1 TFQAEHSRCCSADW
15 AVCFSTQKLPL
26 DDIRYHD
33 YYGDVPGK
41 LQQEIEQTRPF
52 ELIEEEAML
61 NIVRTAEV
69 LQRAIADFLDG
80 FGLSPVQYN
89 VLRILRGAGPAGATC
104 SQIGKRML
112 THDPDI
118 TRLLDRMEARGL
130 IARARDGADR
140 RAVIT
145 RITETGLALAGE
157 IDQPLTTLFQTRLGK
172 IGRDGLASL
181 TAQLEKVREAFGPE
195 TEQFQK
201 GQQL

>member
-1 TFQAEHSRCCSADW
+1 M
-15 AVCFSTQKLPL
+15 
-26 DDIRYHD
+26 
-33 YYGDVPGK
+33 PGK
-41 LQQEIEQTRPF
+41 LQQEIQQTRPF

-89 VLRILRGAGPAGATC
+89 VLRILRGAGPTGATC

-145 RITETGLALAGE
+145 RITETGLAAVGE
-157 IDQPLTTLFQTRLGK
+157 IDQPLKKLFQTRLGK
-172 IGRDGLASL
+172 ISRDEVASL

-195 TEQFQK
+195 TE
-201 GQQL
+201 

>member
-1 TFQAEHSRCCSADW
+1 M
-15 AVCFSTQKLPL
+15 
-26 DDIRYHD
+26 
-33 YYGDVPGK
+33 PGK
-41 LQQEIEQTRPF
+41 LQQEIQQTRPF

-80 FGLSPVQYN
+80 FGLSSVQYN

-145 RITETGLALAGE
+145 RITEAGLELAGE
-157 IDQPLTTLFQTRLGK
+157 IDQPLNNLFRTRLGT
-172 IGRDGLASL
+172 IGRDEFASL

-195 TEQFQK
+195 TE
-201 GQQL
+201 

>member
-1 TFQAEHSRCCSADW
+1 
-15 AVCFSTQKLPL
+15 
-26 DDIRYHD
+26 
-33 YYGDVPGK
+33 
-41 LQQEIEQTRPF
+41 
-52 ELIEEEAML
+52 ML

-69 LQRAIADFLDG
+69 LQRAIADFLDA
-80 FGLSPVQYN
+80 FGLSSAQYN

-130 IARARDGADR
+130 ISRARDGADR

-145 RITETGLALAGE
+145 RITETGLGLTGK
-157 IDQPLTTLFQTRLGK
+157 IDQPLQELFATRLGK
-172 IGRDGLASL
+172 FGRDEFESL

-195 TEQFQK
+195 TV
-201 GQQL
+201 

>member
-1 TFQAEHSRCCSADW
+1 
-15 AVCFSTQKLPL
+15 
-26 DDIRYHD
+26 
-33 YYGDVPGK
+33 
-41 LQQEIEQTRPF
+41 LQQEIQQTRPF

-61 NIVRTAEV
+61 NIVRTAEI
-69 LQRAIADFLDG
+69 LQRAIGEFLGG
-80 FGLSPVQYN
+80 FGLSAVQYN

-157 IDQPLTTLFQTRLGK
+157 MDEPVRKLFQTRLAK
-172 IGRDGLASL
+172 IGRDGLAGL

-195 TEQFQK
+195 TE
-201 GQQL
+201 

>member
-1 TFQAEHSRCCSADW
+1 
-15 AVCFSTQKLPL
+15 
-26 DDIRYHD
+26 
-33 YYGDVPGK
+33 VPGK
-41 LQQEIEQTRPF
+41 LQQEIQQTRPF

-80 FGLSPVQYN
+80 FGLSSAQYN

-130 IARARDGADR
+130 ISRARDGADR

-145 RITETGLALAGE
+145 RITEAGLALAGE
-157 IDQPLTTLFQTRLGK
+157 IDQPLKKFFQTRLGT
-172 IGRDGLASL
+172 IGRDGFVSL

-195 TEQFQK
+195 TE
-201 GQQL
+201 

>member
-1 TFQAEHSRCCSADW
+1 
-15 AVCFSTQKLPL
+15 
-26 DDIRYHD
+26 
-33 YYGDVPGK
+33 
-41 LQQEIEQTRPF
+41 
-52 ELIEEEAML
+52 ML

-69 LQRAIADFLDG
+69 VQRTIADFLDG
-80 FGLSPVQYN
+80 FGLSSVQYN

-145 RITETGLALAGE
+145 RVTEAGLALVGE
-157 IDQPLTTLFQTRLGK
+157 IDQPLKNLFQTRLGK
-172 IGRDGLASL
+172 VGRDELAGL

-195 TEQFQK
+195 TE
-201 GQQL
+201 

>member
-1 TFQAEHSRCCSADW
+1 LQEE
-15 AVCFSTQKLPL
+15 
-26 DDIRYHD
+26 IR
-33 YYGDVPGK
+33 
-41 LQQEIEQTRPF
+41 QTRPF
-52 ELIEEEAML
+52 ESIEEEAML

-69 LQRAIADFLDG
+69 LQRAISDFLGG

-118 TRLLDRMEARGL
+118 TRLLDRLETRGL

-145 RITETGLALAGE
+145 RITEAGLTLIGGIDPPLRKLYRTRLRKFSREELAG
-157 IDQPLTTLFQTRLGK
+157 
-172 IGRDGLASL
+172 L
-181 TAQLEKVREAFGPE
+181 TARLEQVREAFGPE
-195 TEQFQK
+195 TEKVQERTAI
-201 GQQL
+201 

>member
-1 TFQAEHSRCCSADW
+1 
-15 AVCFSTQKLPL
+15 
-26 DDIRYHD
+26 
-33 YYGDVPGK
+33 VPGK
-41 LQQEIEQTRPF
+41 LQQEIQQTRPF
-52 ELIEEEAML
+52 ELVEEEAML

-69 LQRAIADFLDG
+69 VQRTIADFLDG
-80 FGLSPVQYN
+80 FGLSSVQYN

-118 TRLLDRMEARGL
+118 TRLLDRMEAREL

-145 RITETGLALAGE
+145 RITEKGLELVGE
-157 IDQPLTTLFQTRLGK
+157 IDQPLKRLFQTRLGE
-172 IGRDGLASL
+172 IGRDGLANL

-195 TEQFQK
+195 TE
-201 GQQL
+201 

>member
-1 TFQAEHSRCCSADW
+1 
-15 AVCFSTQKLPL
+15 
-26 DDIRYHD
+26 
-33 YYGDVPGK
+33 

-69 LQRAIADFLDG
+69 LQRAIAGFLDG
-80 FGLSPVQYN
+80 FGLSAAQYN

-118 TRLLDRMEARGL
+118 TRLLDRMEAREL

-145 RITETGLALAGE
+145 RITETGLGLVGE
-157 IDQPLTTLFQTRLGK
+157 IDQPLKKLFQTRLGT
-172 IGRDGLASL
+172 IGRDEFASL

-195 TEQFQK
+195 TE
-201 GQQL
+201 

>member
-1 TFQAEHSRCCSADW
+1 
-15 AVCFSTQKLPL
+15 
-26 DDIRYHD
+26 
-33 YYGDVPGK
+33 

-61 NIVRTAEV
+61 NVLRTAEV
-69 LQRAIADFLDG
+69 LQRAIADFLNG
-80 FGLSPVQYN
+80 FGLSPAQYN

-145 RITETGLALAGE
+145 RITETGLRLVGE
-157 IDQPLTTLFQTRLGK
+157 IDRPVKDLFQTRLRK
-172 IGRDGLASL
+172 MGRDEFASL
-181 TAQLEKVREAFGPE
+181 TAQLEKVREAFGPQ
-195 TEQFQK
+195 TE
-201 GQQL
+201 